1 MILGRYIY
9 LLYVLLASHIVSCLE
24 QGQDYYQILNLRK
37 EDNPSDKEIRKEY
50 LLLSKK
56 YHPDK
61 NTNDDPEIE
70 HKYLLI
76 AEAYEVLSDNELKQI
91 YDQHGQPAF
100 QDGPNNAQ
108 QYVQQQQQFR
118 GHGGMED
125 IINQMFGQ
133 HFNQG
138 PRKTQAVL
146 VPLTLTLQEF
156 YTGISRDYN
165 LDLRHTCAKCS
176 GQGGQLERCGRCQG
190 SGRVIREFVQG
201 HFRQQ
206 IQQPCD
212 GCNGA
217 GQVLRKVCGHCKGE
231 RVVKELNDIHVDVTQ
246 GAARNLKTVYEG
258 KGEEMPGML
267 RGDLVFEFE
276 EDKYK
281 GNFGYRRRES
291 YLYRTVTLTLKEA
304 LFGDWKL
311 DIPHFSE
318 ELSPLTLK
326 RDANKMVAN
335 GEIEVLKGYGMPIT
349 NPETGDFEDE
359 FSDLIIEYNVIMPKG
374 MANVAKSFKF
384 DEL

>member
-1 MILGRYIY
+1 MIIGKCIY
-9 LLYVLLASHIVSCLE
+9 LLYVLLASQLVSSLE
-24 QGQDYYQILNLRK
+24 QGQDYYKILNLDK
-37 EDNPSDKEIRKEY
+37 HKNPTDKEIRKEY

-61 NTNDDPEIE
+61 NNNDPDVE
-70 HKYLLI
+70 HKYLLVS
-76 AEAYEVLSDNELKQI
+76 EAYEVLSNKELKEI

-100 QDGPNNAQ
+100 QDGPGSAQ
-108 QYVQQQQQFR
+108 QYAQQQQFR

-138 PRKTQAVL
+138 PRKTQPVM
-146 VPLTLTLQEF
+146 VPLTLSLREF

-165 LDLRHTCAKCS
+165 LDLRHTCEKCS
-176 GQGGQLERCGRCQG
+176 GQGGQLDRCGRCQG
-190 SGRVIREFVQG
+190 SGRIIREFVQG

-217 GQVLRKVCGHCKGE
+217 GQVLKKVCGHCKGE
-231 RVVKELNDIHVDVTQ
+231 RVVRETYEIHVDVTQ
-246 GAARNLKTVYEG
+246 GSPRNTKNVYEG
-258 KGEEMPGML
+258 QGEEMPGML
-267 RGDLVFEFE
+267 RGDLIFNLE
-276 EDKYK
+276 EDKNN
-281 GNFGYRRRES
+281 GNYGYRRRGNN
-291 YLYRTVTLTLKEA
+291 LYRTVTLTLKEA
-304 LFGDWKL
+304 LTGGWKIE
-311 DIPHFSE
+311 IPHFSD

-326 RDANKMVAN
+326 RPSNKMVSN

-349 NPETGDFEDE
+349 NPETMEFEDDYG
-359 FSDLIIEYNVIMPKG
+359 DLIIEYNIIMPKG
-374 MANVAKSFKF
+374 MSDVAKAFKL

>member
-1 MILGRYIY
+1 MIIGKCIY
-9 LLYVLLASHIVSCLE
+9 LLYVLLASQLVSSLE
-24 QGQDYYQILNLRK
+24 QGQDYYKILNLDK
-37 EDNPSDKEIRKEY
+37 HKNPTDKEIRKEY

-61 NTNDDPEIE
+61 NNNDPDVE
-70 HKYLLI
+70 HKYLLVS
-76 AEAYEVLSDNELKQI
+76 EAYEVLSNKELKEI

-100 QDGPNNAQ
+100 QDGPGSAQ
-108 QYVQQQQQFR
+108 QYAQQQQFR

-138 PRKTQAVL
+138 PRKTQPVM
-146 VPLTLTLQEF
+146 VPLTLSLREF

-165 LDLRHTCAKCS
+165 LDLRHTCEKCS
-176 GQGGQLERCGRCQG
+176 GQGGQLDRCGRCQG
-190 SGRVIREFVQG
+190 SGRIIREFVQG

-217 GQVLRKVCGHCKGE
+217 GQVLKKVCGHCKGE
-231 RVVKELNDIHVDVTQ
+231 RVVRETYEIHVDVTQ
-246 GAARNLKTVYEG
+246 GSPRNTKNVYEG
-258 KGEEMPGML
+258 QGEEMPGML
-267 RGDLVFEFE
+267 RGDLIFNLE
-276 EDKYK
+276 EDKNN
-281 GNFGYRRRES
+281 GNYGYRRRGNN
-291 YLYRTVTLTLKEA
+291 LYRTVTLTLKEA
-304 LFGDWKL
+304 LTGGWKIE
-311 DIPHFSE
+311 IPHFSD

-326 RDANKMVAN
+326 RSSNKMVST

-349 NPETGDFEDE
+349 NPETMEFEDDYG
-359 FSDLIIEYNVIMPKG
+359 DLIIEYNIIMPKG
-374 MANVAKSFKF
+374 MSDVAKAFKL